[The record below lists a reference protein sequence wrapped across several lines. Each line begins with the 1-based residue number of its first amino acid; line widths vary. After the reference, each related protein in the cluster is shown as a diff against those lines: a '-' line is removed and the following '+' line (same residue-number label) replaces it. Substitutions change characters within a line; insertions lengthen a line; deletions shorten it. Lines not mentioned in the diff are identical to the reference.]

1 MPELVD
7 YTENNYREFEHYAG
21 IAVIRFHA
29 PWCAPC
35 VQNKAIFVQLAA
47 QCDESIMFGQVNIDL
62 APILTLRYQ
71 VFGLPST
78 LIFQDGV
85 IIDRVAGVKS
95 LTFWIQRIQ
104 QLQSEQQ
111 QQALKL

>member
-1 MPELVD
+1 MTELVD
-7 YTENNYREFEHYAG
+7 YTENNYRDFEHYAG
-21 IAVIRFHA
+21 LAVIRFHA

-47 QCDESIMFGQVNIDL
+47 QCDASIKFGQVNIDL

-85 IIDRVAGVKS
+85 IIDRIAGVKS
-95 LTFWIQRIQ
+95 LTFWIQHIQ
-104 QLQSEQQ
+104 QLQAEYSQQ
-111 QQALKL
+111 QQ